1 MAKINC
7 FTPGCGGIEGLFT
20 MSWYRTKKAVDTG
33 NVIISCFYTPN
44 ASRVLLSENLI
55 IIPSMD
61 GTSTHIVWEGLRL
74 RKDAISRLEKCT
86 EFSVCVIPSIPGT
99 CQSLYEADHNIG
111 WRIQEAVWI
120 VIRIRRSS
128 ALLLLIIQ
136 REHHNF
142 VVHLSVVVVEKRFV
156 RTRSRLLR
164 SVGSILPKDQGVDD
178 YGNCSPNSR
187 TLGSNKSVSSAATA
201 NKGTGRI

>member
-1 MAKINC
+1 MGEIEIERKEATAQPFGFVAFVEWLPKFGNC
-7 FTPGCGGIEGLFT
+7 RLTSANKPVSLC
-20 MSWYRTKKAVDTG
+20 WYKHAFAHVPNTYRKQSLQERTVAT
-33 NVIISCFYTPN
+33 
-44 ASRVLLSENLI
+44 
-55 IIPSMD
+55 
-61 GTSTHIVWEGLRL
+61 L
-74 RKDAISRLEKCT
+74 RKGAISRLEKCT